1 MHLQSHKKHK
11 QHAFDSYCK
20 KILKNETRNIYKEI
34 ERLKKYEV
42 SMEILSEKELGKHV
56 IYESSMTGE
65 FLFFVEK
72 VGTVIVT
79 GEIIAEALKLLPK
92 DKQDIILLSYILGM
106 SDRKIAEK
114 LNLVRR
120 TVSRR
125 RNRALVDLKKI
136 MEEYTK

>member
-34 ERLKKYEV
+34 ERLKKYEI
-42 SMEILSEKELGKHV
+42 SIESLTEKELGKHV
-56 IYESSMTGE
+56 IYENNVTTE

-72 VGTVIVT
+72 IGTVIVT
-79 GEIIAEALKLLPK
+79 GELIAEAIKLLPK
-92 DKQDIILLSYILGM
+92 DKQDIILLSYFLGM

-114 LNLVRR
+114 MNLVRR

>member
-1 MHLQSHKKHK
+1 
-11 QHAFDSYCK
+11 
-20 KILKNETRNIYKEI
+20 
-34 ERLKKYEV
+34 
-42 SMEILSEKELGKHV
+42 MESLSEKDLGKHV
-56 IYESSMTGE
+56 IYESSMTSE
-65 FLFFVEK
+65 FLFYVEN

-79 GEIIAEALKLLPK
+79 GEIIAEALKLLSK
-92 DKQDIILLSYILGM
+92 DKQDIILLSYFLGM

-125 RNRALVDLKKI
+125 RNRALVDFKKI